1 MHSYFHN
8 IGDYTAATA
17 HLTLVEDAIYRRC
30 IDLYYLHESPL
41 TKDLN
46 SLCRYLR
53 VDAKN
58 SEQVDSLR
66 YVLAEFFK
74 EDDYGYY
81 HNRCDKELDLYR
93 ESQIKKGE
101 KKSNAAE
108 RQQRSREARQQLFD
122 KARELGITVKWN
134 SSVTEIKAKI
144 QALTGEPVTHL
155 SRTCHAPVT
164 PEPVTPDTAIH
175 NYKHNHNDNSM
186 YAQNP
191 IDGSGVQPVTDTQ
204 QPTVKKE
211 PSTKKQKP
219 VKTSLPEDFSI
230 ETGTILEWAK
240 RKGISNHELT
250 LRMEDFKIKAIK
262 GGYQYVNWVAAFQ
275 DSVNSDWAKLGQAPC
290 AHLRDKS
297 LANVP
302 TSDTNK
308 GNRLGIS
315 EAQLA
320 ASMKIAE
327 QFAGR

>member
-8 IGDYTAATA
+8 IGDYLAATV

-46 SLCRYLR
+46 ALCRYLR
-53 VDAKN
+53 VDIKN
-58 SEQVDSLR
+58 SEQVESLR

-93 ESQIKKGE
+93 ESQVKKGE

-134 SSVTEIKAKI
+134 STVTEIRAKI
-144 QALTGEPVTHL
+144 NVLTGEPVTHL
-155 SRTCHAPVT
+155 SQASHIPVT
-164 PEPVTPDTAIH
+164 LEPVTPDTAIH
-175 NYKHNHNDNSM
+175 KHNHKHNHSSM
-186 YAQNP
+186 CEQNP
-191 IDGSGVQPVTDTQ
+191 IDGSGVQPVTDTPP
-204 QPTVKKE
+204 PTTKKE

-230 ETGTILEWAK
+230 DTGTILEWAK

-250 LRMEDFKIKAIK
+250 LRIEDFKIKAIK
-262 GGYQYVNWVAAFQ
+262 CGYQYVSWVAAFQ
-275 DSVNSDWAKLGQAPC
+275 DAVNNDWAKLGQAPC
-290 AHLRDKS
+290 AHLKDKP
-297 LANVP
+297 LANAP
-302 TSDTNK
+302 TADTTK

-315 EAQLA
+315 EAQLS

-327 QFAGR
+327 QFAGK